1 MIVADTNIIL
11 YLTLPGDFTAE
22 AEALYERD
30 QEWVAPLLWRS
41 EFRNALALYLRKQL
55 LTLEEASKIQSEA
68 EKVMSDNEY
77 GIDSLDVLRL
87 AAESG
92 QTAYD
97 CEFVSL
103 AQRLGIRLVSTD
115 KKVLRAFP
123 AIAISL
129 AEAAG

>member
-129 AEAAG
+129 AEAVG